1 MSEQPL
7 PTGPG
12 QPQSSE
18 RRLPSVEASTPNA
31 AEQPYGAAGA
41 LDCGAGAPPYPLE
54 LPSDPPGALSGRM
67 PDLGALQL
75 LLSVARLSSLGAAA
89 AEHGISQ
96 PAASSRIRYME
107 RLIGFP
113 LLVRGAR
120 GSVLTAE
127 GSTVARW
134 AVDLLAHAGALDA
147 ALAGLRVAHEMRLH
161 VVASTTIAQFL
172 LPSWLADAHTRTRTA
187 VTVEVMNSGQ
197 VMDTFLSG
205 AANLGFVEAPD
216 LRHGLAQR
224 VVGADRLVL
233 VVGRSHPWAGRPDP
247 VGDGKLARTPLLH
260 RESGSGT
267 RETLESALAHV
278 APLASPAWQTDSVPA
293 LLEAAVTGRAPAVLS
308 RQAVAADVQ
317 RGRLIAVPTTGLHLG
332 RRLRVVWPFG
342 QPLARAQ
349 RDFLSC
355 VREPSR

>member
-7 PTGPG
+7 
-12 QPQSSE
+12 QAQ
-18 RRLPSVEASTPNA
+18 
-31 AEQPYGAAGA
+31 AGW
-41 LDCGAGAPPYPLE
+41 
-54 LPSDPPGALSGRM
+54 PPGPRGVLSERM
-67 PDLGALQL
+67 PDLGAMQL
-75 LLSVARLSSLGAAA
+75 LLSVARLGSLGAAA

-127 GSTVARW
+127 GNAVAGW
-134 AVDLLAHAGALDA
+134 AVDLLKRAGALDV
-147 ALAGLRVAHEMRLH
+147 ALAGLRASREMRLH

-172 LPSWLADAHTRTRTA
+172 LPSWLARAHTRTRTA
-187 VTVEVMNSGQ
+187 VTVGVMNSGQ
-197 VMDTFLSG
+197 VMDTVLSG
-205 AANLGFVEAPD
+205 SANLGFVEAPN
-216 LRHGLAQR
+216 LRHGLAER

-247 VGDGKLARTPLLH
+247 VGDDELARTALLH

-278 APLASPAWQTDSVPA
+278 APLASPAWQSSSVPA
-293 LLEAAVTGRAPAVLS
+293 LLDAAASGRAPAVLS
-308 RQAVAADVQ
+308 RLTVAADVH
-317 RGRLIAVPTTGLHLG
+317 RGRLVVVPTAGLHLR
-332 RRLRVVWPFG
+332 RRLRVVWPSG